1 MIIGKIN
8 DKVLLDDLVLREE
21 PKVST
26 RGQDHTMKKQKIEIT
41 LEEYKELLEIKGKY
55 EEIKKHPIIQ
65 YVYVYDPKP
74 YVDITPK
81 ITWKV
86 D

>member
-1 MIIGKIN
+1 
-8 DKVLLDDLVLREE
+8 
-21 PKVST
+21 
-26 RGQDHTMKKQKIEIT
+26 MKEKKIEIT

-65 YVYVYDPKP
+65 YVYVYDTKP

-81 ITWKV
+81 VTWKGNGFKSEGE
-86 D
+86 

>member
-1 MIIGKIN
+1 MNK
-8 DKVLLDDLVLREE
+8 EE
-21 PKVST
+21 RLIQIP
-26 RGQDHTMKKQKIEIT
+26 

-65 YVYVYDPKP
+65 YVYDTKP
-74 YVDITPK
+74 YVGITPK

>member
-1 MIIGKIN
+1 MK
-8 DKVLLDDLVLREE
+8 DKVR
-21 PKVST
+21 
-26 RGQDHTMKKQKIEIT
+26 KISDEKIT
-41 LEEYKELLEIKGKY
+41 ILLEEYKDLLEIKGKY
-55 EEIKKHPIIQ
+55 EELKQHPEIK
-65 YVYVYDPKP
+65 YVYVYETKP